1 MTMCHFIPP
10 YLLERLASSHPDAQV
25 CEWCRRTLE
34 LDTAIRAARD
44 TAQPPAPTAGGG
56 FAVYTANN
64 GSALPGDEVRAK
76 GAPATGEEATD
87 EAYSGV
93 DATLA
98 MYAEVFDRDS
108 FDDKGALVRATV
120 HYEKDYDNAFWN
132 GQQLVFGD
140 GDGKVFGL
148 FTRPIDVLGH
158 EFTHAVTQY
167 TANLTY
173 NGQSGAL
180 NESISDVFGS
190 CLKQR
195 VNRQSAAQADW
206 LIGAGIFL
214 PSVQGKALR
223 SMAEPGTAYDDPVL
237 GKDPQVASMKD
248 YVNTTEDNGGVHTN
262 SGIPNRAFNLAATA
276 IGGNSWEG
284 AGPIWYSALTSG
296 IAADTDFAGFAA
308 ATDTAAQRVSTAAA
322 DAVRQAWTTV
332 GVLGTTVPSGGGDN
346 APDQNLVS
354 VTRSGGVA
362 GARKQGSVVLGEDPR
377 TPQVESLLDRIDFAA
392 VATSQPRPDMFVY
405 AFSVRGSSVVVN
417 EGDLSGDLAELARIV
432 LG

>member
-1 MTMCHFIPP
+1 
-10 YLLERLASSHPDAQV
+10 
-25 CEWCRRTLE
+25 
-34 LDTAIRAARD
+34 
-44 TAQPPAPTAGGG
+44 
-56 FAVYTANN
+56 VYTANN

-276 IGGNSWEG
+276 IGGTPG
-284 AGPIWYSALTSG
+284 RGPARSGTPLSPRGSPPTPTSQGSPPQPTRLPSASRPRRPTRCGRRGRPS
-296 IAADTDFAGFAA
+296 ACSAPPCR
-308 ATDTAAQRVSTAAA
+308 RVA
-322 DAVRQAWTTV
+322 
-332 GVLGTTVPSGGGDN
+332 GTTRP
-346 APDQNLVS
+346 
-354 VTRSGGVA
+354 TR
-362 GARKQGSVVLGEDPR
+362 
-377 TPQVESLLDRIDFAA
+377 TW
-392 VATSQPRPDMFVY
+392 
-405 AFSVRGSSVVVN
+405 
-417 EGDLSGDLAELARIV
+417 
-432 LG
+432 